1 MIEKSEFFSS
11 FIEIEKR
18 PEFSPDQEVSP
29 DNFKELV
36 GEYRLDEDVICQ
48 VRTKKGICHKK
59 HKIGWL
65 GVTLNGQ
72 EALIG
77 GHCARTYFKADKTF
91 GLERNRVRKEV
102 ERKKAL
108 YKLKSYKDNADS
120 FSKRL
125 SAVRQEIID
134 NRVKLDRIY
143 KGFPN
148 VVLKF
153 IYDAQ
158 RMRSWTVKVDILGN
172 DRHSKWTVSPLC
184 NLNPIPKMH
193 DVINLMNR
201 VKEIAGFFDEAC
213 QLNIDEISTPRLKRI
228 LEILSAMDDCE
239 KLSLLYLMDI
249 TRFLEPKNLD
259 AFIYVCDDPVEEF
272 LTGRAILSV
281 SGAKVSSDGHI
292 NLRIR
297 RIKERTE
304 KQFGGYQVRK
314 NQLVERY
321 QKNNVFTG

>member
-1 MIEKSEFFSS
+1 MVAKSEFFSS

-18 PEFSPDQEVSP
+18 PAFSPDQEISP

-108 YKLKSYKDNADS
+108 YNLKSYKDNAGL
-120 FSKRL
+120 FSERL
-125 SAVRQEIID
+125 SALRQEIID
-134 NRVKLDRIY
+134 NRVKLDGIY
-143 KGFPN
+143 KSVPN

-153 IYDAQ
+153 ICDAQ
-158 RMRSWTVKVDILGN
+158 RTRNWAVKVDVLGN
-172 DRHSKWTVSPLC
+172 EKNSKWTVSPLC
-184 NLNPIPKMH
+184 NLNPIPQKH
-193 DVINLMNR
+193 DVISLINKM
-201 VKEIAGFFDEAC
+201 KDIAGFFEEAC
-213 QLNIDEISTPRLKRI
+213 QLDIDEVSTPRLKGI
-228 LEILSAMDDCE
+228 LERLSAMDDCE
-239 KLSLLYLMDI
+239 KLSHLYRMDI

-259 AFIYVCDDPVEEF
+259 ALIYVCDDPEEEF
-272 LTGRAILSV
+272 LTGRAILFV
-281 SGAKVSSDGHI
+281 SGAKCVFW
-292 NLRIR
+292 R
-297 RIKERTE
+297 R
-304 KQFGGYQVRK
+304 
-314 NQLVERY
+314 
-321 QKNNVFTG
+321 